1 MTDERR
7 TEYRERE
14 DKYDVDTGFALPDLS
29 AVLPA
34 GGRIEPGEFRLSST
48 YYDTAAADL
57 RRNRLTLRRREGDT
71 DTGWHLK
78 LPAGKATKNART
90 EVRVSDAPELP
101 EQLSRVLTGVRRGA
115 DLVPVARLV
124 THRTVHRL
132 LDADGQLLA
141 EVADD
146 AVTATDLSAGD
157 AAHGGS
163 VTARQWREIEVEAGP
178 ASASAPPSS
187 DLATPATPAT
197 PAEPADEADP
207 VESLLSAVGAALV
220 AAGARASASSSKLA
234 RALGPTAQRP
244 PLGADSTLAD
254 VVSDYIATQCAVI
267 VAGDLGLRLEH
278 DVTHPTRVGIR
289 RLRSTLRTFAPLFD
303 VKAAAELEAELVWF
317 AGLLGGV
324 RDADVLRLRLDRL
337 VADLPDDLVMG
348 PVAARIDN
356 ELAAERAEHW
366 RDLVAALD
374 TPRQLALLG
383 LVEQWRLAPP
393 FVDSAHGPVDQVPAK
408 RVGKHLTGARRKLD
422 KRMKRAARPG
432 PEQETLVHQARK
444 AGKRFR
450 YAAELAE
457 PVMGAKA
464 TDQAAEAEALQDL
477 LGEHQDSVV
486 SAAALRR
493 FGAAAG
499 TAPGEN
505 GFTFAILL
513 EAELQRGAEI
523 RAEIASRMVGGK

>member
-1 MTDERR
+1 MADERR

-14 DKYDVDTGFALPDLS
+14 DKYDVDAAFVLPDLS
-29 AVLPA
+29 AELPP
-34 GGRIEPGEFRLSST
+34 GGRIEPAEFRLTST
-48 YYDTAAADL
+48 YYDTAGADL

-78 LPAGKATKNART
+78 LPASKATNNART
-90 EVRVSDAPELP
+90 EVRLADAPELP

-132 LDADGQLLA
+132 VDKDGQLLA

-146 AVTATDLSAGD
+146 AVSATDLSAGD

-163 VTARQWREIEVEAGP
+163 VTALQWREVEVEAGP
-178 ASASAPPSS
+178 AAASASAPSAPS
-187 DLATPATPAT
+187 DEGD
-197 PAEPADEADP
+197 PAET
-207 VESLLSAVGAALV
+207 LLSAVGAALV
-220 AAGARASASSSKLA
+220 AAGARASKSSSKLA
-234 RALGPTAQRP
+234 RALGPAAQRP
-244 PLGADSTLAD
+244 PLGKDSTLAD

-303 VKAAAELEAELVWF
+303 ADAAAALETELVWF

-324 RDADVLRLRLDRL
+324 RDADVLRVRLDRL
-337 VADLPDDLVMG
+337 VAELPDDLVMG

-356 ELAAERAEHW
+356 ALAAERAEHW
-366 RDLVAALD
+366 RDLLAALD
-374 TPRQLALLG
+374 SPRLLALLG

-393 FVDSAHGPVDQVPAK
+393 FVDAAHGPVNTVPAK
-408 RVGKHLTGARRKLD
+408 RVGKHLKRARRKLQ
-422 KRMKRAARPG
+422 KRMKHAARPG
-432 PEQETLVHQARK
+432 AKQEELVHKARK

-457 PVMGAKA
+457 PVLGSKA
-464 TDQAAEAEALQDL
+464 SDQAADAEALQDL

-486 SAAALRR
+486 SVAALRR

-505 GFTFAILL
+505 GFTFGILL

-523 RAEIASRMVGGK
+523 RAQIAAREKTG

>member
-1 MTDERR
+1 MADESR

-14 DKYDVDTGFALPDLS
+14 DKYDVDAGFVLPDLS
-29 AVLPA
+29 TMLPA
-34 GGRIEPGEFRLSST
+34 GGRIEPPAEFRLVST

-78 LPAGKATKNART
+78 LPASKATKNART
-90 EVRVSDAPELP
+90 EVRVADAPELP
-101 EQLSRVLTGVRRGA
+101 DQLSRVLTGVRRGA

-124 THRTVHRL
+124 TRRTVHRL
-132 LDADGQLLA
+132 VDGDGQLLA

-146 AVTATDLSAGD
+146 SVSATDLSAGD

-163 VTARQWREIEVEAGP
+163 VTAVQWREVEVEVAPDARADAG
-178 ASASAPPSS
+178 
-187 DLATPATPAT
+187 
-197 PAEPADEADP
+197 EADAG
-207 VESLLSAVGAALV
+207 ETLLSAVGAALV
-220 AAGARASASSSKLA
+220 AAGARPSQSSSKLA
-234 RALGPTAQRP
+234 RALGPTAHRP

-254 VVSDYIATQCAVI
+254 VVSDYIATQCAAI

-303 VKAAAELEAELVWF
+303 ANAAAALETELVWF

-324 RDADVLRLRLDRL
+324 RDADVLRVRLDRL
-337 VADLPDDLVMG
+337 VAELPGDLVMG

-374 TPRQLALLG
+374 SPRELALLG
-383 LVEQWRLAPP
+383 QVEQWRLAPP
-393 FVDSAHGPVDQVPAK
+393 FVDAAHGPVDKVPAK
-408 RVGKHLTGARRKLD
+408 RVRKHLNRARRKLE
-422 KRMKRAARPG
+422 KRMKRAAKPG
-432 PEQETLVHQARK
+432 AQQESMVHQARK

-457 PVMGAKA
+457 PVIGAKA
-464 TDQAAEAEALQDL
+464 SEQVAAAEALQDL

-486 SAAALRR
+486 SVAALRR

-505 GFTFAILL
+505 GFTFGILL
-513 EAELQRGAEI
+513 EAELQRGSEI
-523 RAEIASRMVGGK
+523 RAQIASRKGTG